1 MNLNGTIQKRLIPLA
16 LALSFA
22 LALLLAPAASAAE
35 SAPTPQGTRVTSST
49 DATAAVAA
57 ACYVTPA
64 PGVDAVAIR
73 TQPNTGATRIGLMY
87 PGQRASSAC
96 SATAGGSYSCPRGS
110 STWWVRVT
118 WNGRAGYVAERCVY
132 WYG

>member
-1 MNLNGTIQKRLIPLA
+1 MTMNGTIQRRLIPLA
-16 LALSFA
+16 LGLSFA
-22 LALLLAPAASAAE
+22 LVLLLAPAASAIQ
-35 SAPTPQGTRVTSST
+35 PPPVPQGTRVTSSA
-49 DATAAVAA
+49 DAGATAAA

-64 PGVDAVAIR
+64 PNVDAVAVR
-73 TQPNTGATRIGLMY
+73 TQPNTGATRIGLIY

-110 STWWVRVT
+110 STWWVKVT